1 MSGSSEG
8 RPRQL
13 QALVRRLV
21 TDRGLGTEGV
31 HCLRLVEQ
39 APEGVPL
46 RQECGKLR
54 RTRQT
59 GLRPPDELCSET
71 REMQP
76 SVLSKVISYRGS
88 EQLPNGALVVPLE
101 SVQARETR
109 VVGEA
114 NIMPPECL
122 LETTPQPVPGGND
135 SSCALA
141 HNTPVPLKRSPPA
154 SFKRLLGSSGLK
166 PASTKQR
173 CPVGAVA
180 VT

>member
-1 MSGSSEG
+1 MWAGARSWSSRQKG
-8 RPRQL
+8 WPASQCNSSLLVSARQL

-31 HCLRLVEQ
+31 PCLRLVEQ

-46 RQECGKLR
+46 REEGGKLR

-109 VVGEA
+109 IVGEA
-114 NIMPPECL
+114 NILPPQCL
-122 LETTPQPVPGGND
+122 LET
-135 SSCALA
+135 
-141 HNTPVPLKRSPPA
+141 PPH
-154 SFKRLLGSSGLK
+154 RLGHHEELG
-166 PASTKQR
+166 
-173 CPVGAVA
+173 
-180 VT
+180 